1 MNDTKTVRWMVSFW
15 HPDGGS
21 RDESDFPEVA
31 FWHPDRE
38 SAREEAARV
47 LIELREERADGR
59 DWVAAGHPDPF
70 EVGAGRHSGGQWIL
84 RYEDLRRGD
93 DANGAS
99 LMEGG
104 AAARR
109 ADRRPKRTKPAAG
122 AWQGIIPGEEV
133 KQMLYEAR
141 RTGSRAEPAP

>member
-1 MNDTKTVRWMVSFW
+1 MSDTKTVRWMVSFW
-15 HPDGGS
+15 HPDGRS
-21 RDESDFPEVA
+21 RDESEFPEVA

-84 RYEDLRRGD
+84 RYDDLEH
-93 DANGAS
+93 GA
-99 LMEGG
+99 EAG
-104 AAARR
+104 AARSSRNGRR
-109 ADRRPKRTKPAAG
+109 RTKTAAG
-122 AWQGIIPGEEV
+122 TWRGIIDSEEL
-133 KQMLYEAR
+133 KRKLYEAR
-141 RTGSRAEPAP
+141 RAGSRA